1 METIITM
8 IVENNNDIM
17 HKSAGAYWWTF
28 SEPQT
33 RMNSNLAAQN
43 MLSTVLVHTNEII
56 KLTF

>member
-1 METIITM
+1 M